1 MINESASCFG
11 KTFGHDYMGGRCMKC
26 GQSQTGAPVQ
36 RGMKG
41 MSELFKMP
49 EAPKKNITSEMQAL
63 IDEIRTEFGET
74 AVKGIGSFPFY
85 GMFIKKT
92 GIPFARQAFHQAKS
106 SGTNARDPKRLFV
119 WMLKE
124 EIKRIKTKEGKRE
137 AHPSSF
143 Q

>member
-1 MINESASCFG
+1 
-11 KTFGHDYMGGRCMKC
+11 
-26 GQSQTGAPVQ
+26 
-36 RGMKG
+36 

-49 EAPKKNITSEMQAL
+49 EEKPKKKITSELQGL

-106 SGTNARDPKRLFV
+106 SGTNARSPKRLFV

-124 EIKRIKTKEGKRE
+124 EIRRIKIKEGKRE
-137 AHPSSF
+137 AHPPSRGISPALDKTTSLVP
-143 Q
+143 